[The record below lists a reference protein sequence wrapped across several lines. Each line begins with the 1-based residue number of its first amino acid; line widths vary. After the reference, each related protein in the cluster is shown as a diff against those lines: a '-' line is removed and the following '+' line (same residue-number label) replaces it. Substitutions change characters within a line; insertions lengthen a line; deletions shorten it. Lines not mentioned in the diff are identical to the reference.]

1 MYVNFKKIKIVDIN
15 GQQQE
20 ADFSQQLGNQLYMTG
35 HDIEACELGK
45 RIYFA
50 KGEMELSDKE
60 IQTITQAVSGWGY
73 VARTAIIETIKEK

>member
-20 ADFSQQLGNQLYMTG
+20 ADFSQQLGKQLYMTG

-50 KGEMELSDKE
+50 KGDMELNEKE
-60 IQTITQAVSGWGY
+60 IQTVKNALAGWSY
-73 VARTAIIETIKEK
+73 VARTAIEEAMKE

>member
-50 KGEMELSDKE
+50 KGDMELNEKE
-60 IQTITQAVSGWGY
+60 IQTVKNTLAGWSY
-73 VARTAIIETIKEK
+73 VARTAIEEAMKE